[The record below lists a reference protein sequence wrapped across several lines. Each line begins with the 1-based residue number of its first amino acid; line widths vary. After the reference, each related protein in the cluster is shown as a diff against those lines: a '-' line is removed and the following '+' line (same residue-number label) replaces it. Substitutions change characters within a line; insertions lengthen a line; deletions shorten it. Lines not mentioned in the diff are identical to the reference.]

1 MLFEIQKPSFFKR
14 FSAGLFDLIITLVL
28 ITGFAFIISSVTGYA
43 DYSAEALEIM
53 ESYTNEYNVDLS
65 ISWEEDYL
73 KLTEEE
79 QQRFIEGKNAL
90 NNDEAY
96 IRNQNMMLSLVLV
109 IISLSPLLALLV
121 WELLIPL
128 LLKNGQTLGKRIFG
142 IGVMRVDGIEVS
154 PVIMFIRTILGK
166 FTVETMIPVIIA
178 IMVLFGGAGILG
190 TISLVGI
197 LVLQCGMYL
206 FTQYHTMIHDSLS
219 KTVVVEM
226 SSQLIFKSEQDLI
239 DYKNKLQQEA
249 AQNGQY

>member
-53 ESYTNEYNVDLS
+53 ESYTKEYNVDLS

-128 LLKNGQTLGKRIFG
+128 LLKNGQTLGKKIFG

-190 TISLVGI
+190 TISLMGI

-206 FTQYHTMIHDSLS
+206 FTQYHAMIHDSLA

>member
-1 MLFEIQKPSFFKR
+1 MFEIQKPSFFKR